1 MRKGVQVSTELN
13 LASPELVKELES
25 LVQTRYESSMTIYGA
40 LWGKALAYL
49 TEEQVARMIENEK
62 VIQETQATKSE

>member
-1 MRKGVQVSTELN
+1 
-13 LASPELVKELES
+13 
-25 LVQTRYESSMTIYGA
+25 MTIYVA

>member
-25 LVQTRYESSMTIYGA
+25 LVQTRYESSMTIYVA